1 MDALETFLIVGLGNP
16 GSAYDETR
24 HNVGYRIVET
34 LAEKH
39 RLKFKHAQELIG
51 DVAQGEIGGK
61 QSVLLLPTTYMNSS
75 GVAVKRCVDR
85 FKVPMDHLM
94 VVCDDIALDLGTM
107 RVRSKGSPGGH
118 NGLKSI
124 QAHLTTEHYARLR
137 VGISLPGQENLE
149 DYVLGKFSQEERKAI
164 EEMTTKA
171 VEVLE
176 LWMAA
181 GIAMAMRT
189 ANARNKDNEE
199 GENNG

>member
-1 MDALETFLIVGLGNP
+1 MDELETFLIIGLGNP
-16 GSAYDETR
+16 GSAYDQTR
-24 HNVGYRIVET
+24 HNVGFRIVET
-34 LAEKH
+34 FAEKH
-39 RLKFKHAQELIG
+39 KLKFKHASELIG
-51 DVAQGEIGGK
+51 DVAQGKVGEK
-61 QSVLLLPTTYMNSS
+61 QGVLLLPTTYMNSS

-107 RVRSKGSPGGH
+107 RIRSKGSPGGH

-124 QAHLTTEHYARLR
+124 QAHLNTEHYARFR
-137 VGISLPGQENLE
+137 IGISPPGQEKLE
-149 DYVLGKFSQEERKAI
+149 DYVLGTFSPQEQKVI

-189 ANARNKDNEE
+189 ANARNKDEEE